1 MKDFLLEGAL
11 LLAFCATM
19 GLWIMGGD
27 SAEYDRKQAIA
38 EQQVRIARA
47 CTPDQGQRIVVV
59 RESDFIHF
67 TYIDIGPGR
76 YAKTFPHVEVRL
88 ATLEDM

>member
-1 MKDFLLEGAL
+1 MTRLLPFLLL
-11 LLAFCATM
+11 LGCGEYEEAVRR
-19 GLWIMGGD
+19 
-27 SAEYDRKQAIA
+27 AEV
-38 EQQVRIARA
+38 QQQNNRIARA